1 MLDKRPLPQ
10 IIADKI
16 IDLIES
22 KELLPGEKLPS
33 EQELMK
39 ELNVGRGTIREAIKS
54 LVSRNIVE
62 IRRGVGTF
70 VAKNTGVVEDPLGF
84 SFINNKKKLVKDSM
98 DVRLLLEPSIARWA
112 ARNATDS
119 EILEII
125 ELSKR
130 IEKAILNDEDYSDL
144 DVEFHTKIANSSR
157 NLVIENLI
165 PILNMNIRSLID
177 VTHAVLKE
185 HTILSHKKIANAI
198 KERDEEMA
206 ERLMREHIEIN
217 QNYLDEPFRLIQYNQ
232 TKIMI

>member
-22 KELLPGEKLPS
+22 KELLPGERLPS

-70 VAKNTGVVEDPLGF
+70 VAEKTGVVEDPLGF
-84 SFINNKKKLVKDSM
+84 SFIDNKKKLVKDSM

-125 ELSKR
+125 ELSKK
-130 IEKAILNDEDYSDL
+130 IETAILNDENYSDL

-157 NLVIENLI
+157 NLVVENLI
-165 PILNMNIRSLID
+165 PILNTNIRSLID

-185 HTILSHKKIANAI
+185 YTILSHKKIANAI

-206 ERLMREHIEIN
+206 EQLMREHIEIN
-217 QNYLDEPFRLIQYNQ
+217 QNYLDESFYD
-232 TKIMI
+232 

>member
-22 KELLPGEKLPS
+22 KELLPGERLPS

-70 VAKNTGVVEDPLGF
+70 VAEKTGVVEDPLGF
-84 SFINNKKKLVKDSM
+84 SFINNKNKLVKDSM
-98 DVRLLLEPSIARWA
+98 DVRLLLEPSIAKWA

-125 ELSKR
+125 ELSHK
-130 IEKAILNDEDYSDL
+130 IEIAILNDEDYSDL

-157 NLVIENLI
+157 NLVVENLI
-165 PILNMNIRSLID
+165 PILTTNIRSLID

-185 HTILSHKKIANAI
+185 YTILSRKKIANAI
-198 KERDEEMA
+198 KERDEELA
-206 ERLMREHIEIN
+206 EQLMKEHIEIN
-217 QNYLDEPFRLIQYNQ
+217 QKYLDESFY
-232 TKIMI
+232 

>member
-22 KELLPGEKLPS
+22 KELLPGERLPS

-70 VAKNTGVVEDPLGF
+70 VAEKTGVVEDPLGF
-84 SFINNKKKLVKDSM
+84 SFINNKNKLVKDSM
-98 DVRLLLEPSIARWA
+98 DVRLLLEPSIAKWA

-125 ELSKR
+125 ELSHK
-130 IEKAILNDEDYSDL
+130 IEIAILNDEDYSDL

-157 NLVIENLI
+157 NLVVENLI
-165 PILNMNIRSLID
+165 PILTTNIRSLID
-177 VTHAVLKE
+177 VTHAVLN
-185 HTILSHKKIANAI
+185 HKKIANAI
-198 KERDEEMA
+198 KERDEELA
-206 ERLMREHIEIN
+206 EQLMKEHIEIN
-217 QNYLDEPFRLIQYNQ
+217 QKYLDESFY
-232 TKIMI
+232 

>member
-10 IIADKI
+10 VIADKI

-22 KELLPGEKLPS
+22 KELLPGQKLPS
-33 EQELMK
+33 EQELMR

-70 VAKNTGVVEDPLGF
+70 VAEKTGVVEDPLGF
-84 SFINNKKKLVKDSM
+84 SFIDNKNKLVKDSM
-98 DVRLLLEPSIARWA
+98 DVRLLLEPSIAKWA

-125 ELSKR
+125 ELSHK
-130 IEKAILNDEDYSDL
+130 IEIAILNDEDYSDL
-144 DVEFHTKIANSSR
+144 DVEFHTKIAISSR
-157 NLVIENLI
+157 NLVVKNLI

-198 KERDEEMA
+198 KERNEEMA
-206 ERLMREHIEIN
+206 EQLMREHIEIN
-217 QNYLDEPFRLIQYNQ
+217 QNYLDETL
-232 TKIMI
+232 

>member
-1 MLDKRPLPQ
+1 MMPH
-10 IIADKI
+10 KI

-112 ARNATDS
+112 ARNATDF

-125 ELSKR
+125 ELSKK
-130 IEKAILNDEDYSDL
+130 IETAILNDENYSDL
-144 DVEFHTKIANSSR
+144 DVEFHTKIANSSG
-157 NLVIENLI
+157 NLVVENLI
-165 PILNMNIRSLID
+165 PILNTNIRSLID

-206 ERLMREHIEIN
+206 EQLMKEHIEIN
-217 QNYLDEPFRLIQYNQ
+217 QNYLDESFYN
-232 TKIMI
+232 

>member
-1 MLDKRPLPQ
+1 MNMLDKRPLPQ

-39 ELNVGRGTIREAIKS
+39 ELSVGRGTIREAIKS

-125 ELSKR
+125 ELSKK
-130 IEKAILNDEDYSDL
+130 IEIAILNDENYSDL

-157 NLVIENLI
+157 NLVVENLI

-177 VTHAVLKE
+177 VTHATLKE

-206 ERLMREHIEIN
+206 EQLMREHIEIN
-217 QNYLDEPFRLIQYNQ
+217 QNYLDESFHD
-232 TKIMI
+232 

>member
-1 MLDKRPLPQ
+1 MNMLDKRPLPQ

-157 NLVIENLI
+157 NLVVENLI

-177 VTHAVLKE
+177 VTHAVLRE

-206 ERLMREHIEIN
+206 EQLMKEHIEIN
-217 QNYLDEPFRLIQYNQ
+217 QNYLDESFYN
-232 TKIMI
+232 

>member
-22 KELLPGEKLPS
+22 KELLPGERLPS

-70 VAKNTGVVEDPLGF
+70 VAEKTGVVEDPLGF
-84 SFINNKKKLVKDSM
+84 SFINNKNKLVKDSM
-98 DVRLLLEPSIARWA
+98 DVRLLLEPSIAKWA

-125 ELSKR
+125 ELSHK
-130 IEKAILNDEDYSDL
+130 IEIAILNDEDYSDL
-144 DVEFHTKIANSSR
+144 DVEFHTKIANSNR
-157 NLVIENLI
+157 NLVVENLI
-165 PILNMNIRSLID
+165 PILTTNIRSLID

-185 HTILSHKKIANAI
+185 YTILSHKKIANAI
-198 KERDEEMA
+198 KERDEELA
-206 ERLMREHIEIN
+206 EQLMKEHIEIN
-217 QNYLDEPFRLIQYNQ
+217 QKYLDESFY
-232 TKIMI
+232 

>member
-1 MLDKRPLPQ
+1 MNMLDKRPLPQ

-84 SFINNKKKLVKDSM
+84 SFIDNKKKLVKDSM

-112 ARNATDS
+112 ARNATDF

-125 ELSKR
+125 ELSKK
-130 IEKAILNDEDYSDL
+130 IETAILNDENYSDL
-144 DVEFHTKIANSSR
+144 DVEFHTKIANSSG
-157 NLVIENLI
+157 NLVVENLI
-165 PILNMNIRSLID
+165 PILNTNIRSLID

-198 KERDEEMA
+198 KERDEELA
-206 ERLMREHIEIN
+206 EQLMKEHIEIN
-217 QNYLDEPFRLIQYNQ
+217 QKYLDESFY
-232 TKIMI
+232 

>member
-84 SFINNKKKLVKDSM
+84 SFIDNKKKLVKDSM

-125 ELSKR
+125 ELSKK
-130 IEKAILNDEDYSDL
+130 IEIAIINDQNYSDL

-157 NLVIENLI
+157 NLVVENLI
-165 PILNMNIRSLID
+165 PILNTNIRSLID
-177 VTHAVLKE
+177 VTNAVLKE
-185 HTILSHKKIANAI
+185 YTILSHKKIANAI

-206 ERLMREHIEIN
+206 EQLMREHIEIN
-217 QNYLDEPFRLIQYNQ
+217 QNYLDESFYD
-232 TKIMI
+232 

>member
-1 MLDKRPLPQ
+1 MNMLDKRPLPQ

-62 IRRGVGTF
+62 IRRGDGTF

-157 NLVIENLI
+157 NLVVENLI

-177 VTHAVLKE
+177 VTHAVLRE

-217 QNYLDEPFRLIQYNQ
+217 QNYLDEPFHD
-232 TKIMI
+232 

>member
-1 MLDKRPLPQ
+1 MDMLDKRPLPQ

-22 KELLPGEKLPS
+22 KELLPGDRLPS

-70 VAKNTGVVEDPLGF
+70 VAEKTGVVEDPLGF
-84 SFINNKKKLVKDSM
+84 SFINNKNKLVKDSM
-98 DVRLLLEPSIARWA
+98 DVRLLLEPSIAKWA

-125 ELSKR
+125 ELSHK
-130 IEKAILNDEDYSDL
+130 IEIAILNDEDYSDL

-157 NLVIENLI
+157 NLVVENLI
-165 PILNMNIRSLID
+165 PILTTNIRSLID
-177 VTHAVLKE
+177 VTHAALKE
-185 HTILSHKKIANAI
+185 HTILNHKKIANAI
-198 KERDEEMA
+198 KERDEELA
-206 ERLMREHIEIN
+206 EQLMKEHIEIN
-217 QNYLDEPFRLIQYNQ
+217 QKYLDESFY
-232 TKIMI
+232 

>member
-98 DVRLLLEPSIARWA
+98 DVKLLLEPSIARWA

-217 QNYLDEPFRLIQYNQ
+217 QNYLDEPFHD
-232 TKIMI
+232 

>member
-1 MLDKRPLPQ
+1 MNMLDKRPLPQ

-125 ELSKR
+125 ELSKK
-130 IEKAILNDEDYSDL
+130 IEIAILNDENYSDL

-157 NLVIENLI
+157 NLVVENLI

-177 VTHAVLKE
+177 VTHATLKE

-206 ERLMREHIEIN
+206 EQLMREHIEIN
-217 QNYLDEPFRLIQYNQ
+217 QNYLDESFHD
-232 TKIMI
+232 

>member
-84 SFINNKKKLVKDSM
+84 SFIDNKKKLVKDSM

-112 ARNATDS
+112 ARNATDA

-125 ELSKR
+125 KLSKK
-130 IEKAILNDEDYSDL
+130 IEIAILNGENYSDL

-157 NLVIENLI
+157 NLVVENLI
-165 PILNMNIRSLID
+165 PILNTNIRSLID
-177 VTHAVLKE
+177 VTHDVLKE
-185 HTILSHKKIANAI
+185 YTILSHKKIANAI

-206 ERLMREHIEIN
+206 EQLMREHIEIN
-217 QNYLDEPFRLIQYNQ
+217 QNYLDESFYD
-232 TKIMI
+232 

>member
-1 MLDKRPLPQ
+1 MDMLDKRPLPQ
-10 IIADKI
+10 IMADKI

-22 KELLPGEKLPS
+22 KKLLPGERLPS

-70 VAKNTGVVEDPLGF
+70 VAKKTGVVEDPLGF
-84 SFINNKKKLVKDSM
+84 SFINNKNKLVKDSM
-98 DVRLLLEPSIARWA
+98 DVRLLLEPSIAKWA

-125 ELSKR
+125 ELSHK
-130 IEKAILNDEDYSDL
+130 IEIAILNDEDYSDL

-157 NLVIENLI
+157 NLVVENLI
-165 PILNMNIRSLID
+165 PILTTNIRFLID

-198 KERDEEMA
+198 KERDEELA
-206 ERLMREHIEIN
+206 EQLMKEHIEMN
-217 QNYLDEPFRLIQYNQ
+217 QKYLDESFYKAI
-232 TKIMI
+232 

>member
-1 MLDKRPLPQ
+1 MLDKRPLSQ
-10 IIADKI
+10 VIADKI

-22 KELLPGEKLPS
+22 KELLPGQKLPS
-33 EQELMK
+33 EQELMR

-70 VAKNTGVVEDPLGF
+70 VAEKTGVVEDPLGF
-84 SFINNKKKLVKDSM
+84 SFIDNKNKLVKDSM
-98 DVRLLLEPSIARWA
+98 DVRLLLEPSIAKWA

-125 ELSKR
+125 ELSHK
-130 IEKAILNDEDYSDL
+130 IEMAILNDEDYSDL
-144 DVEFHTKIANSSR
+144 DVEFHTKIAISSR
-157 NLVIENLI
+157 NLVVKNLI

-198 KERDEEMA
+198 KERNEEMA
-206 ERLMREHIEIN
+206 EQLMREHIEIN
-217 QNYLDEPFRLIQYNQ
+217 QNYLDETL
-232 TKIMI
+232 

>member
-1 MLDKRPLPQ
+1 MNMLDKRPLPQ

-157 NLVIENLI
+157 NLVVENLI

-177 VTHAVLKE
+177 VTHAVLRE

-217 QNYLDEPFRLIQYNQ
+217 QNYLDEPFHD
-232 TKIMI
+232 

>member
-22 KELLPGEKLPS
+22 KELLPGERLPS

-70 VAKNTGVVEDPLGF
+70 VAEKTGVVEDPLGF
-84 SFINNKKKLVKDSM
+84 SFINNKNKLVKDSM
-98 DVRLLLEPSIARWA
+98 DVRLLLEPSIAKWA

-125 ELSKR
+125 ELSKK
-130 IEKAILNDEDYSDL
+130 IETAILNDENYSDL

-157 NLVIENLI
+157 NLVVENLI
-165 PILNMNIRSLID
+165 PILTTNIRSLID

-185 HTILSHKKIANAI
+185 YTILSHKKIANAI
-198 KERDEEMA
+198 KERDEELA
-206 ERLMREHIEIN
+206 EQLMKEHIEIN
-217 QNYLDEPFRLIQYNQ
+217 QKYLDESFY
-232 TKIMI
+232 

>member
-1 MLDKRPLPQ
+1 MNMLDKRPLPQ

-157 NLVIENLI
+157 NLVVENLI

-177 VTHAVLKE
+177 VTHAVLRE

-217 QNYLDEPFRLIQYNQ
+217 QNYLDESFYN
-232 TKIMI
+232 

>member
-84 SFINNKKKLVKDSM
+84 SFIDNKKKLVKDSM

-125 ELSKR
+125 ELSKK
-130 IEKAILNDEDYSDL
+130 IETAILNDENYSDL

-157 NLVIENLI
+157 NLVVENLI
-165 PILNMNIRSLID
+165 PILTTNIRSLID

-185 HTILSHKKIANAI
+185 YTILSHKKIANAI

-206 ERLMREHIEIN
+206 EQLMREHIEIN
-217 QNYLDEPFRLIQYNQ
+217 QNYLDESFYD
-232 TKIMI
+232 

>member
-10 IIADKI
+10 VIADKI

-22 KELLPGEKLPS
+22 KELLPGQKLPS
-33 EQELMK
+33 EQELMR

-70 VAKNTGVVEDPLGF
+70 VAEKTGVVEDPLGF
-84 SFINNKKKLVKDSM
+84 SFIDNKNKLVKDSM
-98 DVRLLLEPSIARWA
+98 DVRLLLEPSIAKWA

-125 ELSKR
+125 ELSHK
-130 IEKAILNDEDYSDL
+130 IEMAILNDEDYSDL
-144 DVEFHTKIANSSR
+144 DVGFHTKIAISSR
-157 NLVIENLI
+157 NLVVKNLI

-198 KERDEEMA
+198 KERNEEMA
-206 ERLMREHIEIN
+206 EQLMREHIEIN
-217 QNYLDEPFRLIQYNQ
+217 QNYLDETL
-232 TKIMI
+232 

>member
-1 MLDKRPLPQ
+1 MNMLDKRPLPQ

-157 NLVIENLI
+157 NLVVENLI

-217 QNYLDEPFRLIQYNQ
+217 QNYLDEPFHD
-232 TKIMI
+232 

>member
-10 IIADKI
+10 IVADKI

-70 VAKNTGVVEDPLGF
+70 VEKNTGVVEDPLGF
-84 SFINNKKKLVKDSM
+84 SFIDNKKKLVKDSM

-125 ELSKR
+125 ELSKK
-130 IEKAILNDEDYSDL
+130 IETAILNDENYSDL

-157 NLVIENLI
+157 NLVVENLI
-165 PILNMNIRSLID
+165 PILNTNIRSLID

-185 HTILSHKKIANAI
+185 YTILSHKKIANAI

-206 ERLMREHIEIN
+206 EQLMREHIEIN
-217 QNYLDEPFRLIQYNQ
+217 QNYLDESFYD
-232 TKIMI
+232 

>member
-1 MLDKRPLPQ
+1 MNMLDKRPLPQ

-157 NLVIENLI
+157 NLVVENLI

-177 VTHAVLKE
+177 VTHAVLRE

-206 ERLMREHIEIN
+206 ERLMKEHIEIN
-217 QNYLDEPFRLIQYNQ
+217 QNYLDEPFHD
-232 TKIMI
+232 

>member
-1 MLDKRPLPQ
+1 MNMLDKRPLPQ

-39 ELNVGRGTIREAIKS
+39 ELSVGRGTIREAIKS

-70 VAKNTGVVEDPLGF
+70 VAEKTGVVEDPLGF
-84 SFINNKKKLVKDSM
+84 SFINNKNKLVKDSM
-98 DVRLLLEPSIARWA
+98 DVRLLLEPSIAKWA

-125 ELSKR
+125 ELSHK
-130 IEKAILNDEDYSDL
+130 IEIAILNDEDYSDL

-157 NLVIENLI
+157 NLVVENLI
-165 PILNMNIRSLID
+165 PILTTNIRSLID

-185 HTILSHKKIANAI
+185 YTILSHKKIANAI
-198 KERDEEMA
+198 KERDEELA
-206 ERLMREHIEIN
+206 EQLMKEHIEIN
-217 QNYLDEPFRLIQYNQ
+217 QKYLDKSF
-232 TKIMI
+232 

>member
-217 QNYLDEPFRLIQYNQ
+217 QNYLDEPFHD
-232 TKIMI
+232 

>member
-62 IRRGVGTF
+62 IIRGVGTF

-84 SFINNKKKLVKDSM
+84 SFIDNKKKLVKDSM

-125 ELSKR
+125 ELSKK
-130 IEKAILNDEDYSDL
+130 IEIAIINDQNYSDL

-157 NLVIENLI
+157 NLVVENLI
-165 PILNMNIRSLID
+165 PILNTNIRSLID
-177 VTHAVLKE
+177 VTNAVLKE
-185 HTILSHKKIANAI
+185 YTILSHKKIANAI

-206 ERLMREHIEIN
+206 EQLMREHIEIN
-217 QNYLDEPFRLIQYNQ
+217 QNYLDESFYD
-232 TKIMI
+232 

>member
-70 VAKNTGVVEDPLGF
+70 VAKNTGIVEDPLGF
-84 SFINNKKKLVKDSM
+84 SFIDNKKKLVKDSM

-125 ELSKR
+125 ELSKK
-130 IEKAILNDEDYSDL
+130 IETAILNDENYSDL

-157 NLVIENLI
+157 NLVVENLI
-165 PILNMNIRSLID
+165 PILNTNIRSLID

-185 HTILSHKKIANAI
+185 YTILSHKKIANAI

-206 ERLMREHIEIN
+206 EQLMREHIEIN
-217 QNYLDEPFRLIQYNQ
+217 QNYLDESFYD
-232 TKIMI
+232 

>member
-1 MLDKRPLPQ
+1 MNMLDKRPLPQ

-157 NLVIENLI
+157 NLVVENLI

-185 HTILSHKKIANAI
+185 HTILSHKKIANVI

-206 ERLMREHIEIN
+206 EQLMREHIEIN
-217 QNYLDEPFRLIQYNQ
+217 QNYLDESFYH
-232 TKIMI
+232 

>member
-1 MLDKRPLPQ
+1 MYMLDKRPLPQ

-84 SFINNKKKLVKDSM
+84 SFIDNKKKLVKDSM

-112 ARNATDS
+112 ARNATDF

-125 ELSKR
+125 ELSKK
-130 IEKAILNDEDYSDL
+130 IETAILNDENYSDL
-144 DVEFHTKIANSSR
+144 DVEFHTKIANSSG
-157 NLVIENLI
+157 NLVVENLI
-165 PILNMNIRSLID
+165 PILNTNIRSLID

-206 ERLMREHIEIN
+206 EQLMKEHIEIN
-217 QNYLDEPFRLIQYNQ
+217 QNYLDESFYN
-232 TKIMI
+232 

>member
-1 MLDKRPLPQ
+1 MNMLDKRPLPQ

-22 KELLPGEKLPS
+22 KELLPGEKLHS

-39 ELNVGRGTIREAIKS
+39 DLNVGRGTIREAIKS

-125 ELSKR
+125 ELSKK
-130 IEKAILNDEDYSDL
+130 IEIAILNDENYSDL

-157 NLVIENLI
+157 NLVVENLI

-177 VTHAVLKE
+177 VTHATLKE

-206 ERLMREHIEIN
+206 EQLMREHIEIN
-217 QNYLDEPFRLIQYNQ
+217 QNYLDESFHD
-232 TKIMI
+232 

>member
-1 MLDKRPLPQ
+1 MNMLDKRPLPQ

-125 ELSKR
+125 ELSKK
-130 IEKAILNDEDYSDL
+130 IETAILNDENYSDL

-157 NLVIENLI
+157 NLVVENLI
-165 PILNMNIRSLID
+165 PILNTNIRSLID
-177 VTHAVLKE
+177 VTHAVLRE
-185 HTILSHKKIANAI
+185 YTILSHKKIANAI

-217 QNYLDEPFRLIQYNQ
+217 QNYLDEPFHD
-232 TKIMI
+232 

>member
-1 MLDKRPLPQ
+1 MNMLDKRPLPQ
-10 IIADKI
+10 IITDKI

-157 NLVIENLI
+157 NLVVENLI

-177 VTHAVLKE
+177 VTHAVLRE

-217 QNYLDEPFRLIQYNQ
+217 QNYLDEPFHD
-232 TKIMI
+232 

>member
-1 MLDKRPLPQ
+1 MDMLDKRPLPQ

-22 KELLPGEKLPS
+22 KELLPGERLPS

-39 ELNVGRGTIREAIKS
+39 ELSVGRGTIREAIKS

-70 VAKNTGVVEDPLGF
+70 VAEKTGVVEDPLGF
-84 SFINNKKKLVKDSM
+84 SFINNKNKLVKDSM
-98 DVRLLLEPSIARWA
+98 DVRLLLEPSIVKWA

-125 ELSKR
+125 ELSHK
-130 IEKAILNDEDYSDL
+130 IEIAILNDEDYSDL

-157 NLVIENLI
+157 NLVVENLI
-165 PILNMNIRSLID
+165 PILTTNIRSLID

-198 KERDEEMA
+198 KERDEELA
-206 ERLMREHIEIN
+206 EQLMREHIEIN
-217 QNYLDEPFRLIQYNQ
+217 QKYLDESFYN
-232 TKIMI
+232 